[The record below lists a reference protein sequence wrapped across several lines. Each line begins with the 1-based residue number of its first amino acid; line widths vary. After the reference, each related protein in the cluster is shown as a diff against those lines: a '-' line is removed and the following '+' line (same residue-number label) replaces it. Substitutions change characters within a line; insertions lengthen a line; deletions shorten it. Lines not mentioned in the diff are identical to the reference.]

1 MSDNKNYDMTFAG
14 AQEAAL
20 VGGQH
25 LRNLVYYGKLQNV
38 TIVNGKSENNPYL
51 GKMDLNYKRDEPVGI
66 SSLGT
71 PVYSDLTLLGVEYTD
86 NITGKP
92 VQLQNDRYRSGKNQP
107 VAGNNSGLG
116 TAFYMNIETVLITVS
131 QAANIIKTKIQGRN
145 GTVKE
150 YIGLDD
156 STVTI
161 NGVITGK
168 NGVYPF
174 EEVERLRRWLQA
186 PVSKGIVARWL
197 GNLGIENLVVESYDI
212 PQVEGGYSYQ
222 MFSISAISDL
232 PVELKIY
239 TPV

>member
-1 MSDNKNYDMTFAG
+1 MATQYDMTFAG
-14 AQEAAL
+14 LQQAAL
-20 VGGQH
+20 VGGQN
-25 LRNLVYYGKLQNV
+25 LRNLVYKGKLQNV
-38 TIVNGKSENNPYL
+38 TIINGKQDNNPYL
-51 GKMDLNYKRDEPVGI
+51 GKMDLSYTKDEPVGV

-86 NITGKP
+86 NLTGKT
-92 VQLQNDRYRSGKNQP
+92 VTLENDRYRSATNLP
-107 VAGNNSGLG
+107 VAGNNSGIG
-116 TAFYMNIETVLITVS
+116 TAFYMNIETVLITVNR
-131 QAANIIKTKIQGRN
+131 AARIIKTPIQGRD

-156 STVTI
+156 ATLTI
-161 NGVITGK
+161 NGIIAGK

-174 EEVERLRRWLQA
+174 EEVARLRRWLDA

-197 GNLGIENLVVESYDI
+197 GNLNIDNIVVEDYSI

-222 MFSISAISDL
+222 MFTINAISDL

>member
-1 MSDNKNYDMTFAG
+1 MATQYDMTFAG
-14 AQEAAL
+14 LQQAAL
-20 VGGQH
+20 VGGQN
-25 LRNLVYYGKLQNV
+25 LRNLVYKGKLQNV
-38 TIVNGKSENNPYL
+38 TIINGKQDNNPYL
-51 GKMDLNYKRDEPVGI
+51 GKMDLSYTKDEPVGV

-86 NITGKP
+86 NLTGKT
-92 VQLQNDRYRSGKNQP
+92 VTLENDRYRSATNLP
-107 VAGNNSGLG
+107 VAGNNSGIG
-116 TAFYMNIETVLITVS
+116 TAFYMNIETVLITVNR
-131 QAANIIKTKIQGRN
+131 AARVIKTPIQGRD

-156 STVTI
+156 ANLTI
-161 NGVITGK
+161 NGIITGR

-174 EEVERLRRWLQA
+174 EEVARLRRWLEA

-197 GNLGIENLVVESYDI
+197 GNLNIDNIVVEDYSI

-222 MFSISAISDL
+222 MFTINAISDL

>member
-1 MSDNKNYDMTFAG
+1 MGNENYDMTFAG

-38 TIVNGKSENNPYL
+38 TIVNGKSENNPYV
-51 GKMDLNYKRDEPVGI
+51 GKMDLNYTRDEPVGF

-86 NITGKP
+86 NITGKV
-92 VQLQNDRYRSGKNQP
+92 VQLQNDRYRSGNNQP
-107 VAGNNSGLG
+107 VAGNNTGIG

-131 QAANIIKTKIQGRN
+131 QAANIVKTKIQGRN

-156 STVTI
+156 AAITI

-197 GNLGIENLVVESYDI
+197 GNLGIENLVIDSFDI
-212 PQVEGGYSYQ
+212 PQTEGGYSYQ
-222 MFSISAISDL
+222 MFSISASSDL

-239 TPV
+239 TPI

>member
-1 MSDNKNYDMTFAG
+1 MATQYDMTFAG
-14 AQEAAL
+14 LQEAAL
-20 VGGQH
+20 VGGQS
-25 LRNLVYYGKLQNV
+25 LRNLVYKGKLDNV
-38 TIVNGKSENNPYL
+38 RIINGKQENNPYL
-51 GKMDLNYKRDEPVGI
+51 GKLDLNYTRDEPVGI

-86 NITGKP
+86 NVTGEFERLK
-92 VQLQNDRYRSGKNQP
+92 NDRYRSATNQP
-107 VAGNNSGLG
+107 VAVNNSGIG
-116 TAFYMNIETVLITVS
+116 TAFYMNIETVLITVNR
-131 QAANIIKTKIQGRN
+131 AARIIKTPIQGRD

-156 STVTI
+156 ASLTI
-161 NGVITGK
+161 NGIITGR

-174 EEVERLRRWLQA
+174 AEVARLRRWLEA
-186 PVSKGIVARWL
+186 PVSKGIVAQWL
-197 GNLGIENLVVESYDI
+197 GNLKIDNIVVEDYSI

-222 MFSISAISDL
+222 MFTINAISDF

>member
-1 MSDNKNYDMTFAG
+1 MATQYDMTFAG
-14 AQEAAL
+14 LQQAAL
-20 VGGQH
+20 VGGQS
-25 LRNLVYYGKLQNV
+25 LRNLVYKGKLQNV
-38 TIVNGKSENNPYL
+38 TIINGKQDNNPYL
-51 GKMDLNYKRDEPVGI
+51 GKLDLNYTRDEPVGT

-71 PVYSDLTLLGVEYTD
+71 PVYSDLTLLGLEYTD
-86 NITGKP
+86 NITGE
-92 VQLQNDRYRSGKNQP
+92 LQKLANDQYRSSTNQP
-107 VAGNNSGLG
+107 VAGNNSGIG
-116 TAFYMNIETVLITVS
+116 IAFYMNIETVLITVNR
-131 QAANIIKTKIQGRN
+131 AARVIKTPIQGRD

-156 STVTI
+156 ASLTI
-161 NGVITGK
+161 NGIITGR

-174 EEVERLRRWLQA
+174 GEVARLRRWLDA

-197 GNLGIENLVVESYDI
+197 GNLNIDNIVVEDYSI

-222 MFSISAISDL
+222 MFTINAISDL

>member
-1 MSDNKNYDMTFAG
+1 MATQYDMTFAG
-14 AQEAAL
+14 LQQAAL
-20 VGGQH
+20 VGGQN
-25 LRNLVYYGKLQNV
+25 LRNLVYKGKLQNV
-38 TIVNGKSENNPYL
+38 TIINGKQDNNPYL
-51 GKMDLNYKRDEPVGI
+51 GKMDLSYTKDEPVGV

-86 NITGKP
+86 NLTGKT
-92 VQLQNDRYRSGKNQP
+92 VTLENDRYRSATNLP
-107 VAGNNSGLG
+107 VAGNNSGIG
-116 TAFYMNIETVLITVS
+116 TAFYMNIETVLITVNR
-131 QAANIIKTKIQGRN
+131 AARVIKTPIQGRD

-156 STVTI
+156 ANLTI
-161 NGVITGK
+161 NGIITGR

-174 EEVERLRRWLQA
+174 AEVARLRRWLDA

-197 GNLGIENLVVESYDI
+197 GNLNIDNIVVEDYSI

-222 MFSISAISDL
+222 MFTINAISDL